1 MKKSNSAGKDE
12 YRGKSAVQKP
22 KYRGFPL
29 AAETVGPNNYLGP

>member
-12 YRGKSAVQKP
+12 YRGKPRSKNPNTAE
-22 KYRGFPL
+22 FPL